1 MTIDPRRLV
10 ESGAEAAL
18 VLGAVALPSAA
29 PAFDTGLAAVLAA
42 MLVLITFG
50 VYALHAVT
58 FDCFRLTRQ
67 GARRA
72 FTYTQS
78 EK

>member
-1 MTIDPRRLV
+1 MTIDPRRLA

-18 VLGAVALPSAA
+18 VLGAVALPAAA
-29 PAFDTGLAAVLAA
+29 PAFDTGLATVLAA
-42 MLVLITFG
+42 MLLLITFG

-67 GARRA
+67 GAGRPL
-72 FTYTQS
+72 TYTQS
-78 EK
+78 EE